1 MKNLTLLNII
11 LSLVLSVFAGSALAN
26 KAVLLDQ
33 THAAAGVKCSSCHG
47 KAETREPVTMLKCVK
62 CHNTTKLAKKTAN
75 VKPTNPHKNR
85 HFDTETTCSNCHN
98 VHEKSQN
105 YCEGCHAR
113 FNFVVP

>member
-1 MKNLTLLNII
+1 M
-11 LSLVLSVFAGSALAN
+11 LSLVLSVFAGNALA
-26 KAVLLDQ
+26 KDTLLDQ
-33 THAAAGVKCSSCHG
+33 THFAAGVKCASCHG
-47 KAETREPVTMLKCVK
+47 KAETREAVTMLKCVK
-62 CHNTTKLAKKTAN
+62 CHNTTKLAKKTAD

>member
-1 MKNLTLLNII
+1 M
-11 LSLVLSVFAGSALAN
+11 
-26 KAVLLDQ
+26 
-33 THAAAGVKCSSCHG
+33 
-47 KAETREPVTMLKCVK
+47 
-62 CHNTTKLAKKTAN
+62 AKKTAN
-75 VKPTNPHKNR
+75 MQPTNPHKNR